1 LRSKPG
7 ILLGAETVDIDG
19 SWSFKAEVV
28 TYAIS
33 INIPIRIIRQELTQF
48 DPFDS
53 DGNLPRKANV
63 LEILPKH
70 C

>member
-1 LRSKPG
+1 M
-7 ILLGAETVDIDG
+7 DIDG
-19 SWSFKAEVV
+19 SWMVKAEVV

-33 INIPIRIIRQELTQF
+33 INISIRIIRQELTQF

-53 DGNLPRKANV
+53 DGNLHRKANV